1 MKNYTFIHRALRF
14 YRDSLIKSRFRL
26 ILGTNIKPSK
36 PLYFD
41 SESYDKYF
49 GRHNILK
56 KLIKLTNHYDCTE
69 TFSTVFHI

>member
-49 GRHNILK
+49 GRHNIL
-56 KLIKLTNHYDCTE
+56 TN
-69 TFSTVFHI
+69 